1 MNIKQIDF
9 ERQIKILPLIIIG
22 SGVAGLTIGSKIKNN
37 EFLILEARDRIGGRV
52 FTNNLN
58 IDSGAA
64 WLHGSDF
71 NPLNSYLNFKDLIPV
86 SNSNPWMHSENTNIK
101 YLFSKY
107 NISEE
112 NRQKIA
118 LKWNQIAK
126 ILGNHNNKTIME
138 AFKEIKHDCLT
149 DLTEEEYNVLLSFI
163 YMVEVWS
170 AGSVKNIPASFLNGE
185 IFEKSLFGDYAGS
198 HYLFK
203 NGAETLIDSLL
214 KNSHSNISDKIKFNQ
229 VVTKVIYTNGYVE
242 VHTNTNEKYYCEKL
256 CITIPP
262 GPLKNIQF
270 CPPLDNKKI
279 ESLSRVKSGSYKK
292 VQLEFS
298 PEDIFWSDNNC
309 PMFLTS
315 NPKLTGTQYYLQ
327 NLTETNNEI
336 FPYIL
341 WNNYNY
347 TKNKPILEAI
357 FPADIGWK
365 LSGLPDDKIIDIVLE
380 QLNNYNPNIPKLKA

>member
-101 YLFSKY
+101 YLCSKN
-107 NISEE
+107 NISEK

-118 LKWNQIAK
+118 LKWNQMAK
-126 ILGNHNNKTIME
+126 IIGNYNNKTIME
-138 AFKEIKHDCLT
+138 AFKEIKHD
-149 DLTEEEYNVLLSFI
+149 DLTEEEYNVLLSFL

-170 AGSVKNIPASFLNGE
+170 AGSVKNISASFLNGE
-185 IFEKSLFGDYAGS
+185 KFEQSLFGDYAGS

-214 KNSHSNISDKIKFNQ
+214 KNSHFNISDKIKFNQ
-229 VVTKVIYTNGYVE
+229 VVTKVINTNEYVE
-242 VHTNTNEKYYCEKL
+242 VHTNTNEKYYCKKL

-270 CPPLDNKKI
+270 FPQLDNKKI

-292 VQLEFS
+292 IQFEFS
-298 PEDIFWSDNNC
+298 PEDIFWEDNNDC
-309 PMFLTS
+309 PMFLTL
-315 NPKLTGTQYYLQ
+315 NPKLNGTQYYLQ
-327 NLTETNNEI
+327 NLTETNSET

-341 WNNYNY
+341 WNNYKY

-357 FPADIGWK
+357 FPAEMGWK
-365 LSGLPDDKIIDIVLE
+365 LSGIPDDKIIDIVLE
-380 QLNNYNPNIPKLKA
+380 QLHNYYPNIPKPKA